1 MRTQLTQLQSA
12 AADLLQ
18 VAGLRPLSGSGLRT
32 IISLAL
38 AMLPPIVC
46 AAMAETSANWDL
58 FERSGSITAAVGL
71 VVASRRYIHYGAI
84 ELLRTRDELKS
95 DVAEMLE
102 DIFTQKLGFA
112 LSAFGMM
119 ISGWGKYLGWW
130 SFSYIAVWALF
141 AIRDVHRDALHLQK
155 ERRGTKIFKRQ

>member
-1 MRTQLTQLQSA
+1 MRTQLQSA

-18 VAGLRPLSGSGLRT
+18 VAGLRPLNASGLRT
-32 IISLAL
+32 IVSLAL
-38 AMLPPIVC
+38 AVLPPIVC

-84 ELLRTRDELKS
+84 ELLRTSDELKS

-155 ERRGTKIFKRQ
+155 SRGG

>member
-1 MRTQLTQLQSA
+1 M
-12 AADLLQ
+12 
-18 VAGLRPLSGSGLRT
+18 
-32 IISLAL
+32 
-38 AMLPPIVC
+38 
-46 AAMAETSANWDL
+46 
-58 FERSGSITAAVGL
+58 
-71 VVASRRYIHYGAI
+71 VASRRYIHYGAI

-141 AIRDVHRDALHLQK
+141 AIRDVHRDASHLQK
-155 ERRGTKIFKRQ
+155 SGAAQKFSRSVKRER

>member
-1 MRTQLTQLQSA
+1 MRTQLQSA

-18 VAGLRPLSGSGLRT
+18 GAGLRPLNASGLRT
-32 IISLAL
+32 IITLAL
-38 AMLPPIVC
+38 AVLPPFVC

-130 SFSYIAVWALF
+130 SFSYIAVWVLL
-141 AIRDVHRDALHLQK
+141 AIHDVHRDAMHLQK
-155 ERRGTKIFKRQ
+155 ERRGTKILKRQ